1 MLTRLTARLTARLVT
16 STLAQ
21 RLRDVRRQPDAGM
34 ETADK
39 ILWAA
44 VITITVSAV
53 GAVFKEKLKAFA
65 DGLSITL
72 GW

>member
-16 STLAQ
+16 TTIVQ
-21 RLRDVRRQPDAGM
+21 RLHELRRRPDAGM

-53 GAVFKEKLKAFA
+53 GAVFKDKLTAFA
-65 DGLSITL
+65 NSLTITL

>member
-1 MLTRLTARLTARLVT
+1 MITQLATRLAIWAADNPLAR
-16 STLAQ
+16 
-21 RLRDVRRQPDAGM
+21 RLRQLRRQPDAGM

-53 GAVFKEKLKAFA
+53 GAVFRDKLEAFA
-65 DGLSITL
+65 NSLSITL